1 MLQTPDTLSQD
12 STAQVAKMTL
22 KEKVGL
28 MTGRSLT
35 KLLLPIHFV
44 FFKHYN
50 RTPYPNNPVPRLGVP
65 TMKFCDG
72 PRGVVSQHSTCFP
85 VPMARGATFDVDLER
100 RVGDVI
106 AKEVI
111 AAQGNFFAGVCINL
125 LRHPAWGRAQEVY
138 GEDPHLLGAMGSA
151 VIEGVQALGVMA
163 CVKHFAMN
171 SMENARFKVDVQCS
185 ERTLREVYLPHFKM
199 CIDAGAASVMSAYN
213 KVQGEYCGQNK
224 KLLRTIL
231 KEEWGFEGFVISD
244 FIWGVHDTVASA
256 ENGLDIEMPWP
267 KYFGRRLLKAVTAGN
282 VDVKHVDEAA
292 RRIAGTTLRFA
303 ETLKKQT
310 VDPGIVACEKHRRLA
325 LLVAEKSMTLLKNDN
340 ATLPL
345 NRSAIKRL
353 AVLGKLAKQPNIGDN
368 GSSKVKPPYVVTPL
382 EGLRTLLGE
391 DVVID
396 YCAGTGTETETA
408 AQVCTAADAV
418 VIVVGNHSSDEGE
431 YLTNSAVSLGGDRD
445 HLGLRPQDIALIET
459 ASGANQHCT
468 VVLIGGSAIT
478 VSEWRDQVASILYAY
493 YPGMEGGTA
502 IANTL
507 FGLAVP
513 GGKLPFSIPTD
524 AAHLPFYDKNAKT
537 IEYGYYHGYALLES
551 QNRKPAYA
559 FGFGLSYSTFQL
571 SDARFS
577 NSDRE
582 FIAEVGVTNT
592 GARAADEVVQL
603 YIGCSQS
610 SVDRPI
616 KILRAFARISL
627 RVGQSERVRLTA
639 DLDSMRYFDEGIP
652 GWRFEALV
660 YELYIGT
667 SSREQDLM
675 AGHVDLSDIALH

>member
-1 MLQTPDTLSQD
+1 
-12 STAQVAKMTL
+12 
-22 KEKVGL
+22 
-28 MTGRSLT
+28 
-35 KLLLPIHFV
+35 
-44 FFKHYN
+44 
-50 RTPYPNNPVPRLGVP
+50 
-65 TMKFCDG
+65 
-72 PRGVVSQHSTCFP
+72 
-85 VPMARGATFDVDLER
+85 
-100 RVGDVI
+100 
-106 AKEVI
+106 
-111 AAQGNFFAGVCINL
+111 
-125 LRHPAWGRAQEVY
+125 
-138 GEDPHLLGAMGSA
+138 
-151 VIEGVQALGVMA
+151 
-163 CVKHFAMN
+163 
-171 SMENARFKVDVQCS
+171 
-185 ERTLREVYLPHFKM
+185 
-199 CIDAGAASVMSAYN
+199 
-213 KVQGEYCGQNK
+213 
-224 KLLRTIL
+224 
-231 KEEWGFEGFVISD
+231 
-244 FIWGVHDTVASA
+244 
-256 ENGLDIEMPWP
+256 
-267 KYFGRRLLKAVTAGN
+267 
-282 VDVKHVDEAA
+282 
-292 RRIAGTTLRFA
+292 
-303 ETLKKQT
+303 
-310 VDPGIVACEKHRRLA
+310 
-325 LLVAEKSMTLLKNDN
+325 
-340 ATLPL
+340 
-345 NRSAIKRL
+345 
-353 AVLGKLAKQPNIGDN
+353 
-368 GSSKVKPPYVVTPL
+368 
-382 EGLRTLLGE
+382 
-391 DVVID
+391 
-396 YCAGTGTETETA
+396 
-408 AQVCTAADAV
+408 
-418 VIVVGNHSSDEGE
+418 
-431 YLTNSAVSLGGDRD
+431 
-445 HLGLRPQDIALIET
+445 
-459 ASGANQHCT
+459 
-468 VVLIGGSAIT
+468 VLIGGSAIT

>member
-1 MLQTPDTLSQD
+1 MLQTTDKNLQD
-12 STAQVAKMTL
+12 SAARVAKMTL

-28 MTGRSLT
+28 MTGRGLT
-35 KLLLPIHFV
+35 KLMLPIHFV

-50 RTPYPNNPVPRLGVP
+50 RAPYPNNPVPRLGVP
-65 TMKFCDG
+65 SIKFCDG

-85 VPMARGATFDVDLER
+85 VAMARGATFDVDLER

-106 AKEVI
+106 GKEVI
-111 AAQGNFFAGVCINL
+111 AAGGNYFAGVCINL

-138 GEDPHLLGAMGSA
+138 GEDPHLLGRMGVA

-185 ERTLREVYLPHFKM
+185 ERTLHEVYLPHFKM

-224 KLLRTIL
+224 KLLRDIL
-231 KEEWGFEGFVISD
+231 KGEWGFNGFVISD

-267 KYFGRRLLKAVTAGN
+267 KYFGNKLVKAIKAGKL
-282 VDVKHVDEAA
+282 DVKHVDEAA
-292 RRIAGTTLRFA
+292 RRITATTLRFA
-303 ETLKKQT
+303 ETLSRHPF
-310 VDPGIVACEKHRRLA
+310 DPGIVACEEHRQLA
-325 LLVAEKSMTLLKNDN
+325 LLVAEKSMTLLKNEN
-340 ATLPL
+340 TTLPL
-345 NRSAIKRL
+345 DRAVIKRL
-353 AVLGKLAKQPNIGDN
+353 AVLGKLARQKNIGDN

-382 EGLRTLLGE
+382 QGLETLLGD
-391 DVVID
+391 DVAVD
-396 YCAGTGTETETA
+396 YCDDDDA
-408 AQVCTAADAV
+408 ATVSKACAAADAV
-418 VIVVGNHSSDEGE
+418 VIVVGNRYSDEGE

-445 HLGLRPQDIALIET
+445 QLGLRPQDIALIE
-459 ASGANQHCT
+459 AAAGANQRCI

-478 VSEWRDQVASILYAY
+478 VSEWQGKVASILYAY

-524 AAHLPFYDKNAKT
+524 ATHLPFFDKNAKA
-537 IEYGYYHGYALLES
+537 IEYGYYHGYTLLEKD
-551 QNRKPAYA
+551 NRTPAYA
-559 FGFGLSYSTFQL
+559 FGFGLSYSQFEL
-571 SDARFS
+571 SDAHFS
-577 NSDRE
+577 TSDKA
-582 FIAEVGVTNT
+582 FIAEVFVTNV
-592 GARAADEVVQL
+592 GQRAADEVVQL

-610 SVDRPI
+610 SVDRPG
-616 KILRAFARISL
+616 KILRAFERIS
-627 RVGQSERVRLTA
+627 VAAGQSVRVRLTA
-639 DLDSMRYFDEGIP
+639 GLDSMRYFDESIA
-652 GWRFEALV
+652 GWRFEALA

-667 SSREQDLM
+667 SSRDQDLI
-675 AGHVDLSDIALH
+675 AGQVDLSGAAQH